1 MIHMTSTNTLTIAQQ
16 KTANRIA
23 EQYRR
28 VRKVNQTSRDTLTIR
43 NTGKIMDRLMIEA
56 VAAGVRSQVSDYIAR

>member
-1 MIHMTSTNTLTIAQQ
+1 MTSTQTLTIAQQ

-28 VRKVNQTSRDTLTIR
+28 VRKVNQTSRDALTIR

-56 VAAGVRSQVSDYIAR
+56 VAAGVRAQVSDYIAR

>member
-28 VRKVNQTSRDTLTIR
+28 VRKVNQTSRDALTIR

-56 VAAGVRSQVSDYIAR
+56 VAAGVRAQVSDYIAR